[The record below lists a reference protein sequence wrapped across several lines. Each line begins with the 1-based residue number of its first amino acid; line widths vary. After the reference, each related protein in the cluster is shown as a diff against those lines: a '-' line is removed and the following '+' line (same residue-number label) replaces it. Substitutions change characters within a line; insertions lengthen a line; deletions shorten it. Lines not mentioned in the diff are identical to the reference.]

1 MNIFTILL
9 YTHSGIR
16 WLIVI
21 AAILALGV
29 FGYGWLGKKTFPK
42 LGRILPAAYSGL
54 LDTQALLG
62 LIFMIW
68 TGLDGVGFPRFRIE
82 HMTMMILAAVI
93 AHLPSRWIKAGK
105 ENLYRNI
112 FFAIILSLL
121 LIYFG
126 VALLPEGGWAR

>member
-1 MNIFTILL
+1 MELVLTI
-9 YTHSGIR
+9 HSVIR
-16 WLIVI
+16 WLIVL
-21 AAILALGV
+21 AALLALAI
-29 FGYGWLGKKTFPK
+29 FGYGWLAKKSFPK
-42 LGRILPAAYSGL
+42 LARILPAAYSGL
-54 LDTQALLG
+54 LDTQVLLG

-68 TGLDGVGFPRFRIE
+68 TGLAGVGFPRFRIE